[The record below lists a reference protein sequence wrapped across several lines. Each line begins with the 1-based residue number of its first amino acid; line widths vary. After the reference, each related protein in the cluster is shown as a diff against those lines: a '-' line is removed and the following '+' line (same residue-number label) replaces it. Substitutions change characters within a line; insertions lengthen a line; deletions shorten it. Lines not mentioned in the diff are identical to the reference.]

1 MKIYKFYRLPKPD
14 CSKLAVNLKNSNDV
28 TIFGHDAIA
37 KVFDFVLFLLLSLV
51 TGPSFMSVSS
61 LVLKL

>member
-1 MKIYKFYRLPKPD
+1 MKIYKFYRLRKPD
-14 CSKLAVNLKNSNDV
+14 CSKLAGNWKNGNDV
-28 TIFGHDAIA
+28 TIFGQDAIA

-61 LVLKL
+61 LVLEL